1 MPQAIVRP
9 RSPAR
14 FSGSFLRVLSQKD
27 GWLLFLA
34 KDLNSHQKCLGTG
47 VMRPIEPGLG
57 RVPTSS
63 RFRDKGHS

>member
-34 KDLNSHQKCLGTG
+34 KDLNSHDKRSPSLDAMFTQI
-47 VMRPIEPGLG
+47 IESLLHG
-57 RVPTSS
+57 
-63 RFRDKGHS
+63 